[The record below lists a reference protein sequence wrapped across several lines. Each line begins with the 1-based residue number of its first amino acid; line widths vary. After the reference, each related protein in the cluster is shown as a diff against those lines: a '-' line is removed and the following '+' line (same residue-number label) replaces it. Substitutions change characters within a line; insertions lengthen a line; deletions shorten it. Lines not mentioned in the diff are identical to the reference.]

1 MDKEQ
6 RTRQLAEKFMQGL
19 SSLEEESE
27 LGALLQQDDLPD
39 DLVDLR
45 RLMEGLQAIALKNDE
60 SVGGDYSSSD
70 GPVAALQQ
78 QAGRTR
84 RHLLRR
90 WMVAAALLPLAVATA
105 VVFFHQKADEH
116 VVIVYGERFSDRE
129 MALKEMQ
136 QNMASMAEAPSEQVD
151 VLLEDMFDI

>member
-6 RTRQLAEKFMQGL
+6 RTRQLAEKFLQGL
-19 SSLEEESE
+19 SSLEEERE
-27 LGALLQQDDLPD
+27 LGFLLQQDDLPD

-45 RLMEGLQAIALKNDE
+45 QLMTGLQTIALKSAESEGDGSS
-60 SVGGDYSSSD
+60 SVGS
-70 GPVAALQQ
+70 VAAVQQ

>member
-60 SVGGDYSSSD
+60 SVGGDYSSTV
-70 GPVAALQQ
+70 GPVAVAQQ
-78 QAGRTR
+78 RTGRAR
-84 RHLLRR
+84 RHPLRR
-90 WMVAAALLPLAVATA
+90 WMVAAALLPLAVGMA
-105 VVFFHQKADEH
+105 VVFYHQKEDEH
-116 VVIVYGERFSDRE
+116 LVIVYGTRYSDRE

>member
-6 RTRQLAEKFMQGL
+6 RTRQLAEKFLQGF
-19 SSLEEESE
+19 SSLEEERE
-27 LGALLQQDDLPD
+27 LGVLLQQDGLPD

-45 RLMEGLQAIALKNDE
+45 QLMTGLQTIALKSAE
-60 SVGGDYSSSD
+60 SEGDGSSSD

>member
-1 MDKEQ
+1 MDKEK

-27 LGALLQQDDLPD
+27 LGFLLQQDDLPD

-45 RLMEGLQAIALKNDE
+45 QLMTGLQTIALKSAE
-60 SVGGDYSSSD
+60 SEGDGSSSV

-90 WMVAAALLPLAVATA
+90 WLVAAALLPLAVGMA
-105 VVFFHQKADEH
+105 VVFFQQKANEH
-116 VVIVYGERFSDRE
+116 VVIVYGERYSDRE

>member
-6 RTRQLAEKFMQGL
+6 RTRLLAEKFMQGE

-60 SVGGDYSSSD
+60 SVGGDYSSSV
-70 GPVAALQQ
+70 GPVAAVRQLT
-78 QAGRTR
+78 GRTR
-84 RHLLRR
+84 GKRLRR
-90 WMVAAALLPLAVATA
+90 WLVAAALLPLVVGMA
-105 VVFFHQKADEH
+105 VVFFQQKEDEH
-116 VVIVYGERFSDRE
+116 VVIVYGERYSDRE